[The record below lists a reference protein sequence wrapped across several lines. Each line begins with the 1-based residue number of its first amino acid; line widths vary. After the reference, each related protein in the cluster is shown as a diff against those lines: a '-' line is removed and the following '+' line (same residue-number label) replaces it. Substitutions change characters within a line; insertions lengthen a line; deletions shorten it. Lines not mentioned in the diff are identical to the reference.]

1 VDTVQVWDGINLRT
15 FETEKFGVNSLC
27 VLFRNKLKR
36 NEVTI
41 NALLASVLDCGTMKY
56 GSRKN
61 FRAFLEENNIEY
73 YADIVKK
80 GEEQII
86 ELYFE
91 FMPSDRKSVFELIA
105 DIINQPFITD
115 DVVERKKEVLKK
127 TIHSRIDDKK
137 IYAKERCIELMCEGE
152 PFSLCGDGYEEDID
166 YITTEDVKNRF
177 KSMVNTAAV
186 EIFSVGTDSEYDIC
200 RAIVEYLPL
209 KGRYVDMPTAE
220 WQCGKKAVREERE
233 ACDVVQT
240 RLCVGIRTNIPP
252 LGNEWYNAM
261 VANELLGGS
270 SNSLLFSRVREKE
283 GLCYYISSTLY
294 RYKALMVVQ
303 AGIKS
308 ENCEAVT
315 DMIKKAFSEAKKGFE
330 HEDTVE
336 AAKAVANRI
345 LMTADSASGIM
356 DFYLGQVISGDKPMS
371 IEVVSKKT
379 AAVTKSNE
387 FLKSAFIDT
396 VYVLEG

>member
-1 VDTVQVWDGINLRT
+1 MQVWDGINLRT

-27 VLFRNKLKR
+27 VLFRNELKR

-73 YADIVKK
+73 FADIVKK

-115 DVVERKKEVLKK
+115 DVVERKKEALKK

-137 IYAKERCIELMCEGE
+137 VYAKERCIELMCEGE
-152 PFSLCGDGYEEDID
+152 PFSFCGDGYEEDVD

-177 KSMVNTAAV
+177 KNMVNTAAV
-186 EIFSVGTDSEYDIC
+186 EIFYVGTDSEYDIC
-200 RAIVEYLPL
+200 RAVVKYLPL
-209 KGRYVDMPTAE
+209 KGRYVDMPLAK

-233 ACDVVQT
+233 ACDVAQT
-240 RLCVGIRTNIPP
+240 RLCVGIRTNISP
-252 LGNEWYNAM
+252 LGDGWYNAM
-261 VANELLGGS
+261 VANELFGGG

-294 RYKALMVVQ
+294 KYKSLMVVQ

-308 ENCEAVT
+308 ESGEAVT

-330 HEDTVE
+330 YYDTVE

-356 DFYLGQVISGDKPMS
+356 DFYLGQTISGEKPLS
-371 IEVVSKKT
+371 IEDVSKKT